1 MLPSD
6 LNDGVN
12 VLIGKSV
19 ENLLSIAPCADKLR
33 LTKYFQLMRYGRL
46 RHIQRFCN
54 VTDASLLVIQRIED
68 PDPRGIAEDL
78 EQLRKIKQLVFIR
91 NVFL

>member
-6 LNDGVN
+6 LNDGMDMLV
-12 VLIGKSV
+12 GKSV
-19 ENLLSIAPCADKLR
+19 ENLLPFTPCADKLR
-33 LTKYFQLMRYGRL
+33 LTKYFQLMGNRGL
-46 RHIQRFCN
+46 CHIQRFCN

-78 EQLRKIKQLVFIR
+78 EQLRKVKQLVFIR